1 MRRPEDLNFLE
12 RTFVTEVIR
21 GLFVTGGRFW
31 RNLFLHIGHQVGV
44 AKDTGASVT
53 LQYPEQYM
61 TYGPTY
67 RGSHRLTLK
76 DDDSVRCT
84 ACFLCATACPARCIH
99 IEAGEHP
106 DPTVEKF
113 PLRYEIDT
121 LRCIYCG
128 MCVEACP
135 CDAIRMDTSVH
146 PKVGRL
152 LARGLHRGQ
161 DRPHGPLAR
170 DARRGRGALMDQM
183 IDSLQARGRTA
194 RRTRTRDLLLPVAR
208 RPARAGRQGEAA
220 TSSSAPPA
228 IRCTFAPHAAG
239 IHRHGWRDA
248 GPALRAGRRRLAAVP
263 RRPRRRTPGLRHRPC
278 RR

>member
-1 MRRPEDLNFLE
+1 MRRPEDLNFSE
-12 RTFVTEVIR
+12 RIFVPEIIR

-31 RNLFLHIGHQVGV
+31 RNLFLHIGHQIGV
-44 AKDTGASVT
+44 AKDTSASVT
-53 LQYPEQYM
+53 LQYPEQHM
-61 TYGPTY
+61 NYGAAY

-146 PKVGRL
+146 PRLVGYSREDFIEDKSVL
-152 LARGLHRGQ
+152 MGRSHTMKE
-161 DRPHGPLAR
+161 HGE
-170 DARRGRGALMDQM
+170 GELMRQM
-183 IDSLQARGRTA
+183 IDSYRQAK
-194 RRTRTRDLLLPVAR
+194 P
-208 RPARAGRQGEAA
+208 GEAA
-220 TSSSAPPA
+220 ADS
-228 IRCTFAPHAAG
+228 
-239 IHRHGWRDA
+239 
-248 GPALRAGRRRLAAVP
+248 
-263 RRPRRRTPGLRHRPC
+263 
-278 RR
+278 